1 MTDTAVDLSHGDG
14 GGHPPTPGDLTS
26 SLQTKSPR
34 ARRRMRRDR
43 IMTGLL
49 FACLLLALVPLALIL
64 FVVIRNGAPAM
75 NWEFLTTVS
84 ISLRRPG
91 GGWLHGLIGTLYMT
105 LIATGLSV
113 PLGVAAAVYLV
124 EFRRDPLTAPIRFFT
139 DVMTG
144 VPSIFVGLFIYAALV
159 QMIGFGTLVGAL
171 SLGLLML
178 PIVVRSAEEIL
189 KLVPDD
195 LRHGAYALGA
205 RRWQTTVRVVLPA
218 AGPGLVTGSMLAIAR
233 AIGETA
239 PLILTAF
246 GALEIVTA
254 LQGQPQAALTL
265 LIFDGA
271 RSPYQAGQAKAWAG
285 ALELLLVVLLFA
297 FLARLVTMRRGRRRG
312 L

>member
-1 MTDTAVDLSHGDG
+1 MTDTVVDLDRVGL
-14 GGHPPTPGDLTS
+14 PA
-26 SLQTKSPR
+26 SLQTKTPRSRKR
-34 ARRRMRRDR
+34 ARRNR
-43 IMTGLL
+43 IMTGVL
-49 FACLLLALVPLALIL
+49 FACLVLALVPLVLIL
-64 FVVIRNGAPAM
+64 LVVIRSGASAM
-75 NWEFLTTVS
+75 SWEFLTTVS
-84 ISLRRPG
+84 ISMRRLE
-91 GGWLHGLIGTLYMT
+91 GGWLHGLVGTLYMT
-105 LIATGLSV
+105 LLATGLSV
-113 PLGVAAAVYLV
+113 PLGVAAALYLV
-124 EFRRDPLTAPIRFFT
+124 EFRTARLTAPIRFFT

-178 PIVVRSAEEIL
+178 PIIVRSAEEIL
-189 KLVPDD
+189 KLVPDE

-218 AGPGLVTGSMLAIAR
+218 AGPGLVTGSMLAVAR
-233 AIGETA
+233 AVGETA

-285 ALELLLVVLLFA
+285 ALELLFVVLLFA
-297 FLARLVTMRRGRRRG
+297 VLARLVTMRRGRLRG
-312 L
+312 P

>member
-1 MTDTAVDLSHGDG
+1 MTDTLVDLAAGQR
-14 GGHPPTPGDLTS
+14 GGHHSAPGQPSS
-26 SLQTKSPR
+26 SLRTKTPR
-34 ARRRMRRDR
+34 ARRRARRDR

-49 FACLLLALVPLALIL
+49 FVCLLGTLLPLALIL
-64 FVVIRNGAPAM
+64 LVVVKSGASAM
-75 NWEFLTTVS
+75 NWEFLTSVS
-84 ISLRRPG
+84 VSLRRPG

-105 LIATGLSV
+105 LLATGLSV

-124 EFRRDPLTAPIRFFT
+124 EFRNERLTAPIRFFT

-159 QMIGFGTLVGAL
+159 QEIGFGTLVGAL

-189 KLVPDD
+189 KLVPDE

-205 RRWQTTVRVVLPA
+205 RRWQTTMRVVLPT
-218 AGPGLVTGSMLAIAR
+218 AGPGLVTGSMLAVAR
-233 AIGETA
+233 AVGETA

-285 ALELLLVVLLFA
+285 ALELLIVVLLFA
-297 FLARLVTMRRGRRRG
+297 FLARLVTMRRGRLRG
-312 L
+312 R

>member
-1 MTDTAVDLSHGDG
+1 MTDTVVDIARVEL
-14 GGHPPTPGDLTS
+14 PPS
-26 SLQTKSPR
+26 VHTKTPR
-34 ARRRMRRDR
+34 ARRRARRDR
-43 IMTGLL
+43 IMTGVL

-64 FVVIRNGAPAM
+64 LVVVRNGASALS
-75 NWEFLTTVS
+75 WEFLTTVS
-84 ISLRRPG
+84 ISMRRPE

-105 LIATGLSV
+105 TVATGLSV

-124 EFRRDPLTAPIRFFT
+124 EFRGERLTAPIRFFT

-171 SLGLLML
+171 SLALLML

-195 LRHGAYALGA
+195 LRHAAYALGA

-218 AGPGLVTGSMLAIAR
+218 ATPGLVTGSVLAVAR
-233 AIGETA
+233 AVGETA

-297 FLARLVTMRRGRRRG
+297 FLARFITTRRRLG
-312 L
+312 GR